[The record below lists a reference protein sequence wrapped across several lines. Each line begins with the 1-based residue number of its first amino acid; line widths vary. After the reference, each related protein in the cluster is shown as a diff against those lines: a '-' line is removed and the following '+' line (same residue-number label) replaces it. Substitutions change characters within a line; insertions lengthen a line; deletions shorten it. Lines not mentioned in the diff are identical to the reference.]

1 MGLGSGRSLQLKL
14 WQSLQNANAAQH
26 MRLQP
31 WYLCFQVCSYVLLN
45 APEGRA
51 NTAHTHTQNAARREV
66 RLTCVHR
73 PAGAPP
79 ARARGGGGRAPRPR
93 LAVLLTSFS
102 FQCVQNKTNIYH
114 IRCRSHLGP
123 LLYLSPPRLGQPSA
137 HGVASHVSH
146 GDLGDL
152 GDLDLDDKQES
163 DAQADRTPF
172 STGGEVSPLT
182 LRPCIEVAGDT
193 PPPVGGVPPHATM
206 YPLTSCRLPKQA
218 LVHCESEV
226 GVRLSSRSAPG

>member
-1 MGLGSGRSLQLKL
+1 MGLGSGISLASLQPKL
-14 WQSLQNANAAQH
+14 WQSLQRERSAAH
-26 MRLQP
+26 ETSAFGTCVFKCVLMC
-31 WYLCFQVCSYVLLN
+31 YLTRRR
-45 APEGRA
+45 GA
-51 NTAHTHTQNAARREV
+51 NTAHTHTKCARREV
-66 RLTCVHR
+66 MCTPR
-73 PAGAPP
+73 PAAAPAPRAPGARAAGGGPAPP
-79 ARARGGGGRAPRPR
+79 ACRS
-93 LAVLLTSFS
+93 SFS

-172 STGGEVSPLT
+172 STGGEESPLT

>member
-1 MGLGSGRSLQLKL
+1 
-14 WQSLQNANAAQH
+14 
-26 MRLQP
+26 MR
-31 WYLCFQVCSYVLLN
+31 
-45 APEGRA
+45 
-51 NTAHTHTQNAARREV
+51 AARGD
-66 RLTCVHR
+66 VHR
-73 PAGAPP
+73 ARPRPRRPAARAPGARAAGGGPAPP
-79 ARARGGGGRAPRPR
+79 ACRS
-93 LAVLLTSFS
+93 SFS